1 MPRLFSSR
9 PSRLAIGLAV
19 GGAVVLLLAATVRMD
34 PWGQTISMPFSSPV
48 SLSSLPLSPD
58 DDASA
63 PSDAVARSLRTL
75 DVHPARTLQP
85 YFPPGAPTAG
95 TASPSVLHS
104 FHDLLD
110 QFARRQAIDDNF
122 TVRVIDNRSHET
134 LELYELASL
143 RQQFQRSDS
152 ADWEKIDDRR
162 RDATE
167 RLVDKYEARGVPIED
182 IIVRW
187 GRANQI
193 DRAHKRGAPYATYE
207 IQLAR
212 SLGLSL
218 LATEIGTVETF
229 NQDDLVSGAGAR
241 SRYQMMPWILHKS
254 GVHQYRLYTKGGAP
268 ISVKEELHPLLAL
281 RPAFLLL
288 RGYVNAVGHEIPGLS
303 AYHTGPGNI
312 FKLYRHYYTKSEH
325 FSAAST
331 VADAYIW
338 AITDGFSTVRE
349 NSSFGPYSRGY
360 VPSLYGALRANDRG
374 LPDSSET
381 MRAARVQLR
390 PSTSV
395 TLDVLLTTL
404 DSTDR
409 SMRWGPVADEPTTYH
424 RFRALNPHLDL
435 PAEASP
441 SGGVPADGNVRL
453 VSSIEGKAVHV
464 FLPLQAPD
472 ALRAAGLDVIDP
484 STTKRFDDTTYRPP
498 SDDQKT
504 RWDRQYAALVDD
516 IAEFGFTPHNR
527 DRLLTLHD
535 KFAALAEETP
545 SAYRQRQLDVIQTHR
560 RLWLS
565 GPWEDLSD
573 LTMRVTG
580 RVPAQPPVDL
590 APLDL
595 SPTQYQPT
603 LPESEQ

>member
-1 MPRLFSSR
+1 MRRLFTDR
-9 PSRLAIGLAV
+9 PSRLVIGLAV
-19 GGAVVLLLAATVRMD
+19 GSAVVLLLAATVRME
-34 PWGQTISMPFSSPV
+34 PWGQTISMPFRSSV

-58 DDASA
+58 DAAPASA
-63 PSDAVARSLRTL
+63 SPRSLRTL
-75 DVHPARTLQP
+75 DLHPARTLQP
-85 YFPPGAPTAG
+85 YFPPGAPTSG

-110 QFARRQAIDDNF
+110 QFARRQGIDDNF
-122 TVRVIDNRSHET
+122 TVRVIDRRSHET
-134 LELYELASL
+134 LELYELTDL
-143 RQQFQRSDS
+143 RTQYRTKGT
-152 ADWEKIDDRR
+152 ADWEDIDDQRR
-162 RDATE
+162 KVTE
-167 RLVDKYEARGVPIED
+167 RLVDKYEARGIPIED

-193 DRAHKRGAPYATYE
+193 DRAHERGAPYAAYE

-212 SLGLSL
+212 ALGLSL

-241 SRYQMMPWILHKS
+241 SRYQMMPWILRKS
-254 GVHQYRLYTKGGAP
+254 GVHQYRLHTKGGAP

-281 RPAFLLL
+281 EPAFLLL

-360 VPSLYGALRANDRG
+360 IPSLHGALQANERG
-374 LPDSSET
+374 LPDASET
-381 MRAARVQLR
+381 TRAARVQLR
-390 PSTSV
+390 PGTSV

-404 DSTDR
+404 DSTDH
-409 SMRWGPVADEPTTYH
+409 SLRWGPASDEPTLYH

-435 PAEASP
+435 PAKASP

-453 VSSIEGKAVHV
+453 VSAIEGQAVHV
-464 FLPLQAPD
+464 FLPLQAPE
-472 ALRAAGLDVIDP
+472 ALRAAGLDVLNP
-484 STTKRFDDTTYRPP
+484 NTTKRFDETTYRPP
-498 SDDQKT
+498 TDEQKT
-504 RWDRQYAALVDD
+504 LWDRQYAALVDD
-516 IAEFGFTPHNR
+516 IAQFGFTPRNR
-527 DRLLTLHD
+527 ERLLSLHD

-545 SAYRQRQLDVIQTHR
+545 SPYRQRQLDIIQTHR

-565 GPWEDLSD
+565 GPWEDLSA
-573 LTMRVTG
+573 LTTRVMG
-580 RVPAQPPVDL
+580 RVPTQPPIDL
-590 APLDL
+590 TPMDL
-595 SPTQYQPT
+595 SPTQYLPA
-603 LPESEQ
+603 LPESPQ